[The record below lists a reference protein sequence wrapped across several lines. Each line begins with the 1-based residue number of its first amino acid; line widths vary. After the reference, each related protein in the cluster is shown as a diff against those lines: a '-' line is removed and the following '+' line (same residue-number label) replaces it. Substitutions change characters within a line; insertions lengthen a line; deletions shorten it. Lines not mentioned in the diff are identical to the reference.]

1 MINQLFENHIVEQ
14 SVKLVVDIFTVFI
27 LVATIMLQVVSMV
40 IAANTL
46 VSSFYGLLCQQISSA
61 LSTLLF
67 FIPIERERKAIVLSG
82 KERLHIE
89 WVSQIINQ
97 YMPYLQLTLS
107 LYPQLTCFD
116 LTWLDRHTIHGEYNL
131 DVSTVPYPYN
141 DVANSSMEYNA
152 IDRLDTDGTILHK
165 WEAWDEKRWCQR
177 WILSYHTTH

>member
-1 MINQLFENHIVEQ
+1 MPRISVSSIHEFLQTTQEYMINQLFENHIVEQ

-89 WVSQIINQ
+89 
-97 YMPYLQLTLS
+97 
-107 LYPQLTCFD
+107 
-116 LTWLDRHTIHGEYNL
+116 
-131 DVSTVPYPYN
+131 
-141 DVANSSMEYNA
+141 
-152 IDRLDTDGTILHK
+152 
-165 WEAWDEKRWCQR
+165 
-177 WILSYHTTH
+177 